1 MATKL
6 TQGVVD
12 KIRHDHEAGTQV
24 HDAEVSGLRIVVGK
38 KSASYKLMG
47 RINDG
52 TDRYISVIIGRTN
65 EVSLKS
71 ARERVKELRIA
82 LRRGDDPRAP
92 KNAIPSLNAV
102 AESYFATRGQ
112 ELSPQTL
119 KWYRQKVEGPLSTLK
134 KIPVD
139 RIDRATVR
147 ALHEKI
153 TRKCLTLA
161 PVGQN

>member
-12 KIRHDHEAGTQV
+12 KIRSDHATGTQV
-24 HDAEVSGLRIVVGK
+24 YDAEVSGLRIVVGK

-71 ARERVKELRIA
+71 ARERAKELLKNPQAVI
-82 LRRGDDPRAP
+82 GRAG
-92 KNAIPSLNAV
+92 S
-102 AESYFATRGQ
+102 
-112 ELSPQTL
+112 SPAAGTI
-119 KWYRQKVEGPLSTLK
+119 KG
-134 KIPVD
+134 
-139 RIDRATVR
+139 
-147 ALHEKI
+147 
-153 TRKCLTLA
+153 RK
-161 PVGQN
+161 

>member
-6 TQGVVD
+6 TQIVVD
-12 KIRHDHEAGTQV
+12 KIRNDHATGTQV
-24 HDAEVSGLRIVVGK
+24 YDAEVSGLRIVVGK
-38 KSASYKLMG
+38 KCASYKLMG

-71 ARERVKELRIA
+71 ARERAKELRIA

-102 AESYFATRGQ
+102 AESYFATRG
-112 ELSPQTL
+112 
-119 KWYRQKVEGPLSTLK
+119 R
-134 KIPVD
+134 
-139 RIDRATVR
+139 
-147 ALHEKI
+147 
-153 TRKCLTLA
+153 
-161 PVGQN
+161 N